1 MAKKVGVKTRSA
13 QIGVRISPRV
23 KYMLDVM
30 GRIQRRTMNGV
41 IESALLAYAKYDEK
55 RLADQTWSTDESERL
70 LNLYLVAPHLLSFD
84 EEIEAKRLI
93 AAKATG

>member
-30 GRIQRRTMNGV
+30 GRIQRRTMSGV
-41 IESALLAYAKYDEK
+41 IESALLAYAKSNEEC
-55 RLADQTWSTDESERL
+55 LADQTWSTDEKELL
-70 LNLYLVAPHLLSFD
+70 LNLYLAAPHLLSFD
-84 EEIEAKRLI
+84 EEIEAKQLI
-93 AAKATG
+93 AAKVTA

>member
-13 QIGVRISPRV
+13 QIGVRISPRA

-30 GRIQRRTMNGV
+30 GRIQRRTMSGV
-41 IESALLAYAKYDEK
+41 IESALLAYAKSDEE

-84 EEIEAKRLI
+84 EEIEAKQLI
-93 AAKATG
+93 AAKATV

>member
-30 GRIQRRTMNGV
+30 GRIQRRTMSGV
-41 IESALLAYAKYDEK
+41 IESALLAFVRPSEES
-55 RLADQTWSTDESERL
+55 LTDQTWSTDENERL
-70 LNLYLVAPHLLSFD
+70 LNLYLAAPHLLSFD

-93 AAKATG
+93 AAKATA

>member
-13 QIGVRISPRV
+13 QIGVRISPRA

-30 GRIQRRTMNGV
+30 GRIQRRTMSGV
-41 IESALLAYAKYDEK
+41 IESALLAYAKCDEE

-84 EEIEAKRLI
+84 EEIEVKRLI
-93 AAKATG
+93 TAKATA

>member
-30 GRIQRRTMNGV
+30 GRIQRKTMSGV
-41 IESALLAYAKYDEK
+41 MESALLAYAKYDEK
-55 RLADQTWSTDESERL
+55 RLADQTWSTDEGERL
-70 LNLYLVAPHLLSFD
+70 LNLHRVAPHLLSFD

-93 AAKATG
+93 AAKATA